1 MSESYNGRPPERALA
16 ATRVLD
22 LTHFAA
28 GPFCTKLLADYGAE
42 VIKVERPGHG
52 DPGRRLGPFHDDL
65 PAPDSSALFQFLN
78 QNKLGVTLDLKRAA
92 GVRLFERLVPWADII
107 VESFRPGVMSSF
119 GLGYSRLKELNPN
132 VVLTSISNFGQNGP
146 YKNHKATEIVEYA
159 TGGPMLFTGAARREP
174 VKHGGRVG
182 MYFAGQVA
190 AIATLTALFRLM
202 GSEGSGDHLDISIM
216 ETQAGTIDRQMALL
230 LSHVYTGK
238 RYSRYAGEN
247 KGFSQ
252 VYPGKD
258 GYMDV
263 QSAGRF
269 PRLLA
274 LLGQPDFFEENG
286 VDVTTALATPR
297 VVQKLDALVAEWVS
311 TRTQIEGWAE
321 SQAGRT
327 LSAPLYD
334 PADVASD
341 PGFRARG
348 VWAGIEDPRY
358 GRRVFPAR
366 HMIMQRTPWQ
376 IGRPA
381 PAIGQHNRNVYCGI
395 LGLSRRELSMLRQEE
410 VV

>member
-1 MSESYNGRPPERALA
+1 
-16 ATRVLD
+16 
-22 LTHFAA
+22 
-28 GPFCTKLLADYGAE
+28 
-42 VIKVERPGHG
+42 
-52 DPGRRLGPFHDDL
+52 
-65 PAPDSSALFQFLN
+65 
-78 QNKLGVTLDLKRAA
+78 
-92 GVRLFERLVPWADII
+92 
-107 VESFRPGVMSSF
+107 
-119 GLGYSRLKELNPN
+119 
-132 VVLTSISNFGQNGP
+132 
-146 YKNHKATEIVEYA
+146 
-159 TGGPMLFTGAARREP
+159 MLFTGTARREP
-174 VKHGGRVG
+174 VKHGGTGRDV
-182 MYFAGQVA
+182 
-190 AIATLTALFRLM
+190 FRRSSSRHRHAY
-202 GSEGSGDHLDISIM
+202 G
-216 ETQAGTIDRQMALL
+216 AVPADRQRGLGGPPGYIDNGDPGRG
-230 LSHVYTGK
+230 LSTGSRRSCSVHVYTGK

-252 VYPGKD
+252 VYSGKD

-274 LLGQPDFFEENG
+274 LLGRPDFFEENG

-297 VVQKLDALVAEWVS
+297 VVQKLDAMVAEWVAG
-311 TRTQIEGWAE
+311 RTQGESWAQ
-321 SQAGRT
+321 SQAQRT

-334 PADVASD
+334 PAGVASD

-348 VWAGIEDPRY
+348 VWAGVEDPRY

-395 LGLSRRELSMLRQEE
+395 LGLSRRELSMLRQEG